1 MSTLTAG
8 WFGLNETAF
17 RRWGR
22 LVLYA
27 ALGFGLLLVVLL
39 MRVAPSV
46 LYFFPLL
53 LMGGFVV
60 WFTAQRP
67 LLHLCLL
74 LVGFVAI
81 ADTEPGFQAREVL
94 YGLYL
99 YGYLAYWVVTRVV
112 FYRERL
118 LDTAEAK
125 MLMLFLVLVA
135 AMVPVS
141 LLFGAELRSVFSEGM
156 ALVMLA
162 LYFPV
167 REAVVR
173 YRHGALAILTVVVIV
188 ALLVALRNVLSLR
201 SLLSEATQAW
211 QVATGRVASNDN
223 LMMVGS
229 IFGLTLLVFVRRWWV
244 FALALGVFL
253 VVFGGLIVTQSRGY
267 WAAFLLGSGAMFLLV
282 RRQDRVRMVGLGV
295 LGVVLLGG
303 FSFIFFRE
311 YIELMLFGLIKR
323 FSSVQTA
330 ATNDLSLV
338 NRFRETQAVWEHIVQ
353 NPILG
358 HGMGVGYH
366 FFDLTR
372 QTTDTDSFVHN
383 AYAGLWYKF
392 GLWGLG
398 LMLFVWVRSIV
409 RGVQA
414 FRWWDGAFWPR
425 IAGLAAAITLIAFLL
440 SAMTSNP
447 FFLKD
452 TLFTF
457 GVLMGLTGGAYER
470 LRRTAALRP
479 AL

>member
-22 LVLYA
+22 LALA
-27 ALGFGLLLVVLL
+27 AGLAFSLLLTLL
-39 MRVAPSV
+39 LAKLAPGQ
-46 LYFFPLL
+46 LYYLPLL
-53 LMGGFVV
+53 VLGGMALWAV
-60 WFTAQRP
+60 TQRP
-67 LLHLCLL
+67 LLHLCLML
-74 LVGFVAI
+74 IGFVAI

-99 YGYLAYWVVTRVV
+99 YGYLAYWFISRKV
-112 FYRERL
+112 FYGERL
-118 LDTAEAK
+118 LHTAEEKA
-125 MLMLFLVLVA
+125 LLLFLLLVPCT
-135 AMVPVS
+135 VPVS
-141 LLFGAELRSVFSEGM
+141 LLFGADLRAIVGEGL
-156 ALVMLA
+156 ALAMLA

-167 REAVVR
+167 REACVR
-173 YRHGALAILTVVVIV
+173 YRHGARAILGVIVIV
-188 ALLVALRNVLSLR
+188 AVLVALRNVLSLR

-229 IFGLTLLVFVRRWWV
+229 LFGLTLLVFVRRWWL
-244 FALALGVFL
+244 FALSLGFFL
-253 VVFGGLIVTQSRGY
+253 IVFGGLIVTQSRGY
-267 WAAFLLGSGAMFLLV
+267 WAAFLLGTGALFLLV
-282 RRQDRVRMVGLGV
+282 RRPARVRMVVLGV

-311 YIELMLFGLIKR
+311 YIELMLLGLIKR

-330 ATNDLSLV
+330 ATSDLSLV
-338 NRFRETQAVWEHIVQ
+338 NRFRETRAVWEHIVQ

-372 QTTDTDSFVHN
+372 QTTDTDAFVHN
-383 AYAGLWYKF
+383 AYVGLWYKF

-398 LMLFVWVRSIV
+398 LILFVWGRSIV

-414 FRWWDGAFWPR
+414 FRTAGGAFWPR
-425 IAGLAAAITLIAFLL
+425 LAGLAAGLTLIAFTL

-447 FFLKD
+447 FYLKD

-470 LRRTAALRP
+470 LRRPPDRP
-479 AL
+479 AP